1 MTQLSYLNVV
11 SQWDRNLPKSNAYT
25 AYSLNNPSALLEHMQ
40 SNIIIPECESVLAMD
55 EDDWLL
61 QAAAD
66 GEVLLG
72 GERAVNND
80 GL

>member
-1 MTQLSYLNVV
+1 
-11 SQWDRNLPKSNAYT
+11 
-25 AYSLNNPSALLEHMQ
+25 MQ

-61 QAAAD
+61 QAAA
-66 GEVLLG
+66 EVMLG